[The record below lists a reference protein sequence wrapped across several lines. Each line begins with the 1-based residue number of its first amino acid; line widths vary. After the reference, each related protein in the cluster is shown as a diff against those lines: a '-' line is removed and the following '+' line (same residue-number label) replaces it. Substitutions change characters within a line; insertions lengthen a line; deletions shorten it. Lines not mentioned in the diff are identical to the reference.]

1 VNTPGTKA
9 VIGHLALAG
18 AIALIAANPAL
29 AQTTGAAGSNLGTFI
44 QNVVDLLNNNIIRG
58 VATIAVIL
66 TGIGWMTGHVD
77 LRRAG
82 TVVIGIVVVF
92 GAATIV
98 GLITGTSSS

>member
-1 VNTPGTKA
+1 VTTSRTRA
-9 VIGHLALAG
+9 VLANLALAG
-18 AIALIAANPAL
+18 AVALVAASPAL
-29 AQTTGAAGSNLGTFI
+29 AQTTSTAGSNLGTFI